1 MELQPGSGGNSG
13 GIESWDHDNDAGTPS
28 KTLVPG
34 IDSLFESPDANDV
47 FDHSTFLPESIDPDD
62 ITNIAM
68 QSLNPCATAVCTA
81 EETAAGKDNLL
92 DVIVTTTNGGASYTI
107 LNDPSNPGSFQ
118 TPTAIGSEEFD
129 DRDVKIADI
138 NLDGVPDLL
147 VVSFDAPNRV
157 YYGDP
162 TRPGDYS
169 STMHDTFGEAGDG
182 SIGVEVVD
190 LDDDATTPP
199 DIIVANAA
207 TFDHVYLGSETLGA
221 PSGSGTGLFDEKYTK
236 VDIPSTETSTT
247 TDVDIAKG
255 LGTDASTS
263 FIAVFTNS
271 DGVDQIM
278 EIDASLKTSL
288 LDGTRTLSAADV
300 FVLDSSLSG
309 ENTQSVKV
317 SDVTGDGIAD
327 VVVIFNQSPNGV
339 AGYVYPGIEN
349 TLLST
354 DLFAGTKIPI
364 GSSAVSG
371 VEMTIEGSTIQII
384 DEHGGVHYYANSG
397 TNTWPSALYPDPN
410 LPEGTTVAA
419 TKPHDHQDSDGAIE
433 TGDFDSD
440 GFFDV
445 ISGNQLFLSS
455 LAVTKGDFSDVTP
468 INFDHNAAPLAVLAL
483 DADSDTDSDLF
494 VVPGPSGNTG
504 DPSTGGEAP
513 YIILNRGDG
522 NLKHSEK
529 AILSGLTPPSGSWS
543 GTSIETITKYTDSSN
558 VDHIVIAFN
567 DATSDMMVIPI
578 PGAGTKAE
586 WEAITMASVTTIP
599 STSTKRTKQLMTAD
613 LDGSGTDQL
622 LHLHDTGL
630 DIMTTADNGLTWTIE
645 KNLAV
650 EAGPTS
656 FGVGNLDTSGTT
668 GVRRG
673 LDIVVAA
680 GDVLTIHY
688 ADDFPVATGESDPLL
703 SEWGTSSTTILHPH
717 AASSDIEKILIFDED
732 QNGIDDILFTT
743 DTGGRYIYRVTEAAA
758 EQRQIF
764 LVENNPTDLTL
775 SDETEAILA
784 ILKVDTRNIG
794 VTDLIYAY
802 ADGRTKLVLAEVA
815 ARSDLANVDIISH
828 LATEMNPTN
837 TPSELLCRENPG
849 DGTCVASTD
858 GAWIDTGS
866 NVGGDV
872 SQWGNGHIDPT
883 QQTTTVGSRVDATDP
898 SVSDHGPPCALP
910 GSQVVP
916 VETTF
921 YIDFP
926 VVNLIT
932 SSNPNPPRYV
942 IQ

>member
-34 IDSLFESPDANDV
+34 IDSIFESPDGNDV

-62 ITNIAM
+62 IT
-68 QSLNPCATAVCTA
+68 SVSVDHLNPCATAVCTT

-129 DRDVKIADI
+129 DRDVEIADV
-138 NLDGVPDLL
+138 NLDGVPDL
-147 VVSFDAPNRV
+147 VIVSHDAPNRV

-169 STMHDTFGEAGDG
+169 STKHDTFGEAGDG

-207 TFDHVYLGSETLGA
+207 TFDNVYLGSETLGA

-278 EIDASLKTSL
+278 EIDATLKTSL
-288 LDGTRTLSAADV
+288 LDGSRTLSSTDV

-309 ENTQSVKV
+309 ENTQSVKIL
-317 SDVTGDGIAD
+317 DVTGDDIAD
-327 VVVIFNQSPNGV
+327 VVIIVNKSPNGV

-349 TLLST
+349 TPLT
-354 DLFAGTKIPI
+354 GNVFAGSKIPI
-364 GSSAVSG
+364 GSSGIPG

-410 LPEGTTVAA
+410 LPDGTTVAA
-419 TKPHDHQDSDGAIE
+419 TKPHDHQDANGIVEVA
-433 TGDFDSD
+433 DFDAD
-440 GFFDV
+440 GLPDV
-445 ISGNQLFLSS
+445 ISGNELLLSS

-468 INFDHNAAPLAVLAL
+468 IRFGHGAAPLAVLAL
-483 DADSDTDSDLF
+483 DADSDSDADLF
-494 VVPGPSGNTG
+494 VVKT
-504 DPSTGGEAP
+504 DEAP

-543 GTSIETITKYTDSSN
+543 DTSIETITKYTDQSG
-558 VDHIVIAFN
+558 VDHIVISFDN
-567 DATSDMMVIPI
+567 SATDMMVIPI

-599 STSTKRTKQLMTAD
+599 STATKQTKQIMTAD
-613 LDGSGTDQL
+613 LDQDDVQEL

-645 KNLAV
+645 KSLAV

-680 GDVLTIHY
+680 GDILTIHY

-758 EQRQIF
+758 EQREIF
-764 LVENNPTDLTL
+764 LVQNNPTDLTL

-815 ARSDLANVDIISH
+815 ERSDLANIDIIGH

-837 TPSELLCRENPG
+837 TPSELFCRENPG
-849 DGTCVASTD
+849 DATCVASTD
-858 GAWIDTGS
+858 GAWIDTSS

-872 SQWGNGHIDPT
+872 SQWGNGHLDPT
-883 QQTTTVGSRVDATDP
+883 QQTTTVRSRVDATDP